1 VLITSHL
8 FEAYLKCQT
17 KCFLRSLGETA
28 TGNGYSDWINAQ
40 QASYRSAE
48 IKRLTQQATQN
59 ECFTKPIDR
68 EGVQSAKWC
77 FALETTARAQNLE
90 STIHA
95 VERVPARGRGKPA
108 QFVPI
113 RFISTN
119 KLIRDDR
126 LLLAFDAIVLSETM
140 GCEVS
145 LGEIIHG
152 EECVKLEVK
161 AGALASEVR
170 TLTAKIGA
178 LLSSNSPPD
187 LVLNRHCPEC
197 EFQTRCRQK
206 AIETDDLSLLSGI
219 TANERAMHR
228 SKGIFTVTQ
237 LSYTFRPRKTPKGA
251 KNPAKPR
258 YMALQALA
266 IRENTIY
273 VHGHPQLLDSKTQVY
288 LDIEGLP
295 DNDFYY
301 LIGALVVSG
310 ETESFHSFWADQKSD
325 EPTIFAQ
332 LVEAIRD
339 LPGLQILH
347 YGKYERV
354 ALLRMKARLPE
365 CLHPTIDSLLEHA
378 TNMLSV
384 IHPHIYFPT
393 YSNGLKDIGRF
404 LQFERAHENVTGLQS
419 IVWRMN
425 WEANKAAD
433 VKGWLLQYNQDDC
446 RTLKHVF
453 EFIRRLTS
461 VHSSTEAASQ
471 IPFKTAQ
478 TADLTKE
485 RPHWDMFGSREYTSG
500 DLKEIAK
507 CAYFD
512 YQRERVYVRTH
523 PHFQVINKKHRKFR
537 RASVRINKVRAIESQ
552 RCPECESKKIE
563 KSKQMSHD
571 LIDLKFFN
579 GGVKKWITRFVS
591 WRYRCSKCEHQ
602 FSSEKRLPIPQKYGH
617 GLMSWCVYSNI
628 ACGLNMSRAWK
639 SIEDVFGLVIPPDK
653 VYKWKAYIAVLYE
666 SLCSEILQSVLAS
679 PVIHIDETTVRIRD
693 STGYVWVITTMDK
706 VYYFYKPSRE
716 GSFLQEMLRQ
726 FSGILVSDFYTAYD
740 SLPCKQQKCLLH
752 LIRDIDDD
760 VLRNPLDTEL
770 KRIAS
775 ELGSL
780 LRIMIETV
788 NRYGLKSRHLR
799 KHERSAFQFL
809 NSVGSS
815 DFSSEL
821 ANKYKK
827 RFQKSGKKMFTFLHH
842 DGVPW
847 NNNNAEHAIKRFAKY
862 RRDAGGRFTER
873 TLREYLVLASV
884 FETCEFNNVNVLKF
898 LLAKETTLEGLLKMA
913 GRRAQTSREVSL
925 DNNSKQNY
933 TALGSSET

>member
-8 FEAYLKCQT
+8 FEAYLKCHT
-17 KCFLRSLGETA
+17 KCFLLSLGETG
-28 TGNGYSDWINAQ
+28 TGNGYSDWVQAQ
-40 QASYRSAE
+40 QATYRSEE
-48 IKRLTQQATQN
+48 IKRLTQEAAQN
-59 ECFTKPIDR
+59 QHVIGPIDR
-68 EGVQSAKWC
+68 GDVQSTKWR
-77 FALETTARAQNLE
+77 FRIETAARAQNLE

-95 VERVPARGRGKPA
+95 VERVTSEGPDKLEL
-108 QFVPI
+108 FIPI
-113 RFISTN
+113 RFIFTN
-119 KLIRDDR
+119 KLHKDAK
-126 LLLAFDAIVLSETM
+126 LLLAFDAFALSE
-140 GCEVS
+140 S
-145 LGEIIHG
+145 LGREVGLGKIIHG
-152 EECVKLEVK
+152 EECATLEVK
-161 AGALASEVR
+161 TGALAGEVR
-170 TLTAKIGA
+170 TLTGKIGA

-206 AIETDDLSLLSGI
+206 AIAIDDLSLLSGI
-219 TANERAMHR
+219 TENERASHR
-228 SKGIFTVTQ
+228 GKGIFTVTQ
-237 LSYTFRPRKTPKGA
+237 LSYTFRPRKTPKSA
-251 KNPAKPR
+251 QNPAKPR
-258 YMALQALA
+258 YMALQARA

-273 VHGHPQLLDSKTQVY
+273 VHGHPQLPDSKTQVY

-301 LIGALVVSG
+301 LVGALIVSE
-310 ETESFHSFWADQKSD
+310 ETETFHSFWADQKSD
-325 EPTIFAQ
+325 EPTVFAQ

-339 LPGLQILH
+339 LPELQILH

-365 CLHPTIDSLLEHA
+365 CLHPTIDGLLERA
-378 TNMLSV
+378 TNVLSV
-384 IHPHIYFPT
+384 IHPHVYFPT

-404 LQFERAHENVTGLQS
+404 LQFERAQENVTGLQS

-425 WEANKAAD
+425 WQANKAAD
-433 VKGWLLQYNQDDC
+433 VKARLLQYNQDDC
-446 RTLKHVF
+446 RTLKHIF

-461 VHSSTEAASQ
+461 AQSATAAVSQ
-471 IPFKTAQ
+471 IPFKNAQ
-478 TADLTKE
+478 TADLTEE
-485 RPHWDMFGSREYTSG
+485 RPRWDMFGSREYTSV

-512 YQRERVYVRTH
+512 YQRERIYVRTH
-523 PHFQVINKKHRKFR
+523 PHFKVINKKHRKFR
-537 RASVRINKVRAIESQ
+537 RATFRINKVSAIESQ
-552 RCPECESKKIE
+552 RCPECQSKKIE
-563 KSKQMSHD
+563 KGKKMSHD

-579 GGVKKWITRFVS
+579 GGIKKWITRFVS
-591 WRYRCSKCEHQ
+591 WRYRCVKCEHQ

-628 ACGLNMSRAWK
+628 TCGLNLSRAWK

-653 VYKWKAYIAVLYE
+653 VYRWKGYIAVLYE

-679 PVIHIDETTVRIRD
+679 PVIHVDETTVRIRD
-693 STGYVWVITTMDK
+693 RKGYVWVMTTMDK
-706 VYYFYKPSRE
+706 VYYFYKSSRE
-716 GSFLQEMLRQ
+716 GSFLQEMLRP
-726 FSGILVSDFYTAYD
+726 FSGTLVSDFYTAYD

-760 VLRNPLDTEL
+760 VLRSPLDTEL
-770 KRIAS
+770 KGIA
-775 ELGSL
+775 EEFGSL
-780 LRIMIETV
+780 LRTIIETV
-788 NRYGLKSRHLR
+788 NRYGLKRRHLR

-809 NSVGSS
+809 DSMRSS

-827 RFQKSGKKMFTFLHH
+827 RFQKSGQKMFTFLVH

-873 TLREYLVLASV
+873 TLQEYLVLASV

-898 LLAKETTLEGLLKMA
+898 LLSRETTLEGLLNSA
-913 GRRAQTSREVSL
+913 GRRAKMSREVRVNH
-925 DNNSKQNY
+925 DSKLNH
-933 TALGSSET
+933 TVSGSTF